1 MKIWAQCQGLF
12 FCVRT
17 NARSHIIDVNY
28 PLHEHASPYSK
39 LPRLI
44 TCTGN
49 FSGSPGFSA
58 MRYNDWLSDKIRT
71 KFQGNGHKKA
81 IHVDMKCPQSAH
93 ICLLTC
99 RNATRGLDALVPALK
114 TELQIKALEEA
125 TAFWGVKPLLPRAYV
140 VQARLRK
147 KIARPTPPSQQHSQ
161 RGQQQPS

>member
-17 NARSHIIDVNY
+17 NAESHMIDVNY
-28 PLHEHASPYSK
+28 PLHEHASPNSK

-58 MRYNDWLSDKIRT
+58 MRYNDWLTDKIRT

-114 TELQIKALEEA
+114 TELQIKAMEEA
-125 TAFWGVKPLLPRAYV
+125 THSGCETASAKNLCSASETA
-140 VQARLRK
+140 Q
-147 KIARPTPPSQQHSQ
+147 KIARPTPPLFCH
-161 RGQQQPS
+161 